1 MKFHDLKPADGAKH
15 RKKRVGRGIG
25 SGHGKTSTKGHKGQG
40 ARSGG
45 TKPLGFEGGQTPLFL
60 RIPKRGFIPLDDIE
74 VLIVNISRL
83 EDFSF
88 PGNKVDIETLL
99 DLDVIRPPKSRKFA
113 VKILGNGEPTKPYVI
128 EGIATSRPVEEK
140 ILKAGGS
147 IV

>member
-1 MKFHDLKPADGAKH
+1 MKFHDLKPTDGAKH

-60 RIPKRGFIPLDDIE
+60 RIPKRGFTPLDDIE
-74 VLIVNISRL
+74 VLVINISRL
-83 EDFSF
+83 EDYSF
-88 PGNKVDIETLL
+88 PENKVTIENLL
-99 DLDVIRPPKSRKFA
+99 DLNVIKAPKSKKFT
-113 VKILGNGEPTKPYVI
+113 VKILGNGEPSKPYVI
-128 EGIATSRPVEEK
+128 DGISMSRTVEEK
-140 ILKAGGS
+140 ILKAGGA